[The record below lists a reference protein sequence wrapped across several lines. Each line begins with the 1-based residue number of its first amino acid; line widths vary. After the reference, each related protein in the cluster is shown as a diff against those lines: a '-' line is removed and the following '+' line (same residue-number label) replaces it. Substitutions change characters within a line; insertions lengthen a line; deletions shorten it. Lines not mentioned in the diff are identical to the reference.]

1 MSERYKKFIE
11 EFAEWKTLILEQ
23 VQKQL
28 QNCSFY
34 PHNVTLS
41 YDMVKNELK
50 LLHDKLVLVPTDK
63 AAKNITIVCKKYYIS
78 LIQKEIES
86 DTFEKVNLSVDNIVG
101 KHNKFL
107 KKIGIQML
115 DKNRNLPYLYIT
127 PKQHKSPIG
136 FRYITS
142 GAACSLQQLSKY
154 IGICLK
160 SLLHSAKNKSI
171 YDNKFHIRND
181 YYVIDNNEPVL
192 DFINSDNLKK
202 GGKSVST
209 YDFST
214 LYTSIPHDQ
223 LKNSLINFI

>member
-1 MSERYKKFIE
+1 M
-11 EFAEWKTLILEQ
+11 
-23 VQKQL
+23 
-28 QNCSFY
+28 
-34 PHNVTLS
+34 
-41 YDMVKNELK
+41 
-50 LLHDKLVLVPTDK
+50 
-63 AAKNITIVCKKYYIS
+63 
-78 LIQKEIES
+78 
-86 DTFEKVNLSVDNIVG
+86 NLSVDYIVG
-101 KHNKFL
+101 KHDKFL

-127 PKQHKSPIG
+127 PKQHKSSIG

-223 LKNSLINFI
+223 LTNSLINFISRIFKVKNKSYIIPNLSNKKAYFSDSLNSKNKVYFSKDTLIECVNYLVLNL

>member
-1 MSERYKKFIE
+1 M
-11 EFAEWKTLILEQ
+11 
-23 VQKQL
+23 
-28 QNCSFY
+28 
-34 PHNVTLS
+34 
-41 YDMVKNELK
+41 
-50 LLHDKLVLVPTDK
+50 
-63 AAKNITIVCKKYYIS
+63 
-78 LIQKEIES
+78 
-86 DTFEKVNLSVDNIVG
+86 
-101 KHNKFL
+101 

-115 DKNRNLPYLYIT
+115 DKNRNIT
-127 PKQHKSPIG
+127 PK
-136 FRYITS
+136 
-142 GAACSLQQLSKY
+142 CSINLRLAFDILLQVLHVVCNNFLNTLVY
-154 IGICLK
+154 LCLK

-223 LKNSLINFI
+223 LKNGLINFISRIFEVKNFNQNPKIG